1 MTDPFAVKDCA
12 LIAISTGEYA
22 QNLREM
28 RDRLV
33 TVHPGCIY
41 HHFWGGMLQPRFDEP
56 EYMNDFAAWAWR
68 GLHDPG
74 LAERLALI
82 DPTHYKDLED
92 LRRELV
98 EVVEERLDES
108 EMVPWSRSGQFFHFI
123 RSQIVV
129 FDTRLRISNPG
140 ELQERIGQMP
150 LGSVFYHF
158 VDARRR
164 VPGGKNDFSAW
175 LMDLDEDWSELARIL
190 AEVDPYFTTLEE
202 LRRELEE
209 ILKTHPM

>member
-158 VDARRR
+158 IDARRR